1 MQNWKWRC
9 DCVTIYSP
17 ATDRAAQEIAH
28 FWLELIIEVG
38 LYSCEREG
46 GKTVLGR
53 NFSLNK
59 GKNKETMTDKKTT
72 GKLL

>member
-1 MQNWKWRC
+1 MLLSIALLLTELLR
-9 DCVTIYSP
+9 
-17 ATDRAAQEIAH
+17 IAH

-59 GKNKETMTDKKTT
+59 GKNKETMTGKKTT